1 VIILVCGAVVLAF
14 LACVM
19 VYISFYQPEIK
30 TEAQITAT
38 VCAVFSLALSGLA
51 YWVGGA
57 T

>member
-1 VIILVCGAVVLAF
+1 MIILVCGAVVLAF